1 MAEIKGCNSCI
12 YQSTKNTKGNSD
24 NSGKKKLCITKNQL
38 KINNKL
44 KFINCVQYIVE

>member
-24 NSGKKKLCITKNQL
+24 IVEKRNCALL
-38 KINNKL
+38 KIN
-44 KFINCVQYIVE
+44 